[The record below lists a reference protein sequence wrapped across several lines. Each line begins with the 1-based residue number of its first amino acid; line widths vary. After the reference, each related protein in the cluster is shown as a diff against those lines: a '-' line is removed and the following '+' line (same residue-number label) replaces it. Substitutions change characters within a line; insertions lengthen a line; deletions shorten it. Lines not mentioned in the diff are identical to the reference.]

1 MSNRLTAMDI
11 EKQEFQRR
19 VRGFDPDQVTL
30 FLKSVGEEVER
41 LNLQNGE
48 LREEIGRLRLESEEL
63 RSRERT
69 LQETLITAQLMTS
82 DLKEKSRAEA
92 DMVIREARMR
102 AERTLQESQDQ
113 LARIDAEISRCKL
126 ERDLYEKRLRSMI
139 DEHISLLNRRQEER
153 NDLGNVTLLHRST
166 HSDVG

>member
-11 EKQEFQRR
+11 EKQEFQRK

-30 FLKSVGEEVER
+30 FLRSVAEEIER
-41 LNLQNGE
+41 VNLQNAE

-69 LQETLITAQLMTS
+69 LQETLVTAQRMTT

-102 AERTLQESQDQ
+102 AERTVQESQDQ
-113 LARIDAEISRCKL
+113 LARIDAEMSRCKL
-126 ERDLYEKRLRSMI
+126 ERDLFEKRLRSMI
-139 DEHISLLNRRQEER
+139 EEHLSLLNRRQEER
-153 NDLGNVTLLHRST
+153 NDLDNVTLLHRST